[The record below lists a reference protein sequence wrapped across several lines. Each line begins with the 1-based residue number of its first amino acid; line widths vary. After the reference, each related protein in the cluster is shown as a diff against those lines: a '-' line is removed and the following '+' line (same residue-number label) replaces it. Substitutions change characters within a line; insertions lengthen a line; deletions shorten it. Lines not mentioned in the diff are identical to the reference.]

1 MDASVRES
9 RVASAGTRRTPFIRP
24 SIRNSLAASKAH
36 IAQTAEYTKP
46 TMMHNNIQ
54 SKPPIVSSSTSQ
66 GGVTIETSVKP
77 GAEKSGNISQTQD
90 KLSSSV
96 TAADIRKSLEG
107 AVYDA
112 NGIRLDR
119 TPTDEE
125 INWLWDKVRTCLSRQ
140 STMDGGDNPSERSG
154 SSNAQP
160 RQTAQL
166 SNKYFDGTSLAPQLR
181 TTAKMFA
188 TYNGN
193 QNETSTFNSTYPKKK
208 ISMDTLNTYNRRSNS
223 ATQKRTPTINGY
235 IHSTGSAYNNDSY
248 PSTYN
253 IYGSNMYQHPA
264 QSNFGPIQSPSVA
277 NGYQQNGKN
286 LSH

>member
-1 MDASVRES
+1 
-9 RVASAGTRRTPFIRP
+9 
-24 SIRNSLAASKAH
+24 
-36 IAQTAEYTKP
+36 
-46 TMMHNNIQ
+46 MMHNNIQ
-54 SKPPIVSSSTSQ
+54 AKPPIVSSSLSQ
-66 GGVTIETSVKP
+66 GGVTSETSVNP
-77 GAEKSGNISQTQD
+77 RAEKSVNINQTQD

-112 NGIRLDR
+112 NGIRLYR

-140 STMDGGDNPSERSG
+140 STMDSGDNPSERSG
-154 SSNAQP
+154 SSSAQS

-181 TTAKMFA
+181 TTTKMFA

-208 ISMDTLNTYNRRSNS
+208 ISMDTLNTYNRRSNN

-235 IHSTGSAYNNDSY
+235 VNSTGSAYNNDSY

-253 IYGSNMYQHPA
+253 IYGGNMYQHPA

-277 NGYQQNGKN
+277 NGYQQSGKN

>member
-1 MDASVRES
+1 M
-9 RVASAGTRRTPFIRP
+9 ASAGPRRTPFIRP
-24 SIRNSLAASKAH
+24 SIRNSLAAGKAH

-54 SKPPIVSSSTSQ
+54 SRTPIVSSSTSQ
-66 GGVTIETSVKP
+66 GGVTSYVSPSATTMEPV
-77 GAEKSGNISQTQD
+77 AEKSKNATQIQD

-140 STMDGGDNPSERSG
+140 STMDGGDNPSERNGSASG
-154 SSNAQP
+154 QP

-166 SNKYFDGTSLAPQLR
+166 SNKYIDGTSLAPQLR
-181 TTAKMFA
+181 TTTKMFT

-208 ISMDTLNTYNRRSNS
+208 ISMDTLNTYNRRSNN
-223 ATQKRTPTINGY
+223 TIQKRTPTINGY
-235 IHSTGSAYNNDSY
+235 VHSTGSPYSNGSY

-253 IYGSNMYQHPA
+253 VYGSNMYQHPA

-286 LSH
+286 PSH